1 VEGQERA
8 RASDDERQ
16 GHMNGGGRADERPG
30 RPNKSTASSGSLFPT
45 DSFSSTDTLC
55 VHVEVSVHAYM
66 CAHVHS
72 CKFFVF
78 GARKR
83 TLGASFS
90 SHRLHARLPRQGT
103 TLSHTSYMTSPIWS
117 LPHSA
122 AGDPGTIDLI
132 SITPGSATIHMSN
145 KTGQLTGLRVTS
157 RMSAHK

>member
-1 VEGQERA
+1 MEGQERA

-72 CKFFVF
+72 CNFFLF
-78 GARKR
+78 
-83 TLGASFS
+83 LGRANV
-90 SHRLHARLPRQGT
+90 RLEHHSPRIICTHDCHDKVPRCHTRLT
-103 TLSHTSYMTSPIWS
+103 
-117 LPHSA
+117 
-122 AGDPGTIDLI
+122 
-132 SITPGSATIHMSN
+132 
-145 KTGQLTGLRVTS
+145 
-157 RMSAHK
+157 